1 VAQKRRMPA
10 SRLNGA
16 RPALNRA
23 ALEELALRYVGR
35 FATTRA
41 KLTTYLKRKLRE
53 RGWEGDREPDPE
65 VIAER
70 MARLGY
76 VDDAAYALSKSR
88 ALTSRGYGPTRV
100 RQSLRAAGVDA
111 QDAAAAD
118 ALAQAER
125 VNAALNFAR
134 RRRLGPYSSEP
145 LEREG
150 RQRALAA
157 MMRAGHAFGVS
168 QAILALAP
176 GSEFDIE
183 SLLESR

>member
-1 VAQKRRMPA
+1 M
-10 SRLNGA
+10 
-16 RPALNRA
+16 
-23 ALEELALRYVGR
+23 
-35 FATTRA
+35 
-41 KLTTYLKRKLRE
+41 
-53 RGWEGDREPDPE
+53 
-65 VIAER
+65 
-70 MARLGY
+70 
-76 VDDAAYALSKSR
+76 
-88 ALTSRGYGPTRV
+88 
-100 RQSLRAAGVDA
+100 DA

-183 SLLESR
+183 SLFETR